1 MSSNKKR
8 KDSTIPDGSSKILKN
23 VSGKKH
29 IIEECSIC
37 EEEFNKSTRKK
48 FTCSCG
54 QKICIS
60 CIRQC
65 IFSKTFTEASCSS
78 CNRIFNRQQLNTIF
92 GSSLP
97 KYNKHLKEILFN
109 IQKVRFPMYYDRI
122 NDMKIEIAYKKE
134 YNKIKEL
141 FRLEVRSYFN
151 QISQLKKN
159 NPKSPKIN
167 ELKKK
172 IDEISGYFEKE
183 KINRKYYDIK
193 NKITNI
199 NENYSDD
206 KSAINS
212 EIEKLKKQIVDKE
225 NKLDKLKKLVN
236 DEIQSINNNYD
247 NYLAK
252 INKYLK
258 MTPTEC
264 QEVHEEPEFQ
274 GLLEILAQY
283 FNKITL
289 TVFQELYKVAVVQSR
304 LKSLL
309 RIRYTR
315 NLENKRDKIREINYD
330 IINFTKKIK
339 DLKFILKCNTK
350 TKKQIENEFNKVKK
364 LKEKLKVKFD
374 NILDNK
380 IKSKICPIKFPK
392 PLSMKIVKKKKPK
405 KYIKHCSIEGCQG
418 MLDET
423 WKCALC
429 KQKVCSK
436 CFENIGDKYHK
447 CKKENVLSAKLI
459 KSQTKPCPKCGAPV
473 ERASGCSQMMC
484 MNPIGTNKTCNTVF
498 DFKTGKIDNG
508 IIHNPHFYQWR
519 EKSGN
524 NDTQFNVFQCG
535 RRFPSFNDIQRR
547 ICKYFGLNTKEK
559 WQNFMKIK
567 KKYLMIIRN
576 IYISCVT
583 FTNRLNNYL
592 QIYYPVNKSR
602 SIDTT
607 NINFLTRKLSK
618 SSYQMQLYKYHNCIK
633 MNIDIHHI
641 YDLFNKIV
649 RENIIKFFVKPSVQN
664 LNIMYKT
671 IIELTNYSNK
681 QLMKYSIIYN
691 KTVGIISKGFEIQHK
706 KFTKKEMEKE
716 ILKYNSPNSSST
728 SK

>member
-8 KDSTIPDGSSKILKN
+8 KDPNKSAGSSKISKN
-23 VSGKKH
+23 KLGKKH

-54 QKICIS
+54 KKICIS

-65 IFSKTFTEASCSS
+65 IFSKTFTEASCPEY
-78 CNRIFNRQQLNTIF
+78 NRIFNRQQLNTIF
-92 GSSLP
+92 GSSLHQ
-97 KYNKHLKEILFN
+97 YNKHLKDILFN
-109 IQKVRFPMYYDRI
+109 IQKVRFPIYYDRI
-122 NDMKIEIAYKKE
+122 NELKIEIAYKEE
-134 YNKIKEL
+134 YNRIKEL
-141 FRLEVRSYFN
+141 FRLEQGSYFY
-151 QISQLKKN
+151 QISQLRKN

-167 ELKKK
+167 EFKKK

-183 KINRKYYDIK
+183 KIRRKYHDIN

-199 NENYSDD
+199 NDNYSND
-206 KSAINS
+206 KSAVNS
-212 EIEKLKKQIVDKE
+212 EIEKLKKKIVDEE
-225 NKLDKLKKLVN
+225 NKLDKLKKLVDN
-236 DEIQSINNNYD
+236 DIRSINNYYD
-247 NYLAK
+247 NY
-252 INKYLK
+252 
-258 MTPTEC
+258 
-264 QEVHEEPEFQ
+264 
-274 GLLEILAQY
+274 
-283 FNKITL
+283 
-289 TVFQELYKVAVVQSR
+289 S
-304 LKSLL
+304 
-309 RIRYTR
+309 
-315 NLENKRDKIREINYD
+315 KIRNIKHD
-330 IINFTKKIK
+330 ILKFTKKIK
-339 DLKFILKCNTK
+339 DLEFILKCNPN
-350 TKKQIENEFNKVKK
+350 TKKQLEKEFNKVKK
-364 LKEKLKVKFD
+364 LKDKFD
-374 NILDNK
+374 NFLDNK

-392 PLSMKIVKKKKPK
+392 PSSIKIVKVENNKPK
-405 KYIKHCSIEGCQG
+405 KYIKHCSIEGCHG

-436 CFENIGDKYHK
+436 CFENIGDEYHE

-484 MNPIGTNKTCNTVF
+484 MNPIGPNKTCNTVF

-519 EKSGN
+519 EQSGN

-547 ICKYFGLNTKEK
+547 ICQYFGLNTKEK
-559 WQNFMKIK
+559 WQNFMKIQ
-567 KKYLMIIRN
+567 KKYLIIIRN

-583 FTNRLNNYL
+583 FTNRLNNEL
-592 QIYYPVNKSR
+592 KSYYPVNKSR

-607 NINFLTRKLSK
+607 NINFLMGKLSK
-618 SSYQMQLYKYHNCIK
+618 SSYQIQLYKYHNCTK
-633 MNIDIHHI
+633 MNIDIHQI

-664 LNIMYKT
+664 LNIMSKT
-671 IIELTNYSNK
+671 IIELKNYSNK

-691 KTVGIISKGFEIQHK
+691 KTVGIISKGFNIQHK
-706 KFTKKEMEKE
+706 KFTQKEVEKEM
-716 ILKYNSPNSSST
+716 LKYNSPSSS
-728 SK
+728 K